1 MGQFMIKRALL
12 MIPTMVAISFVAF
25 LIITLPPGD
34 FVDRIA
40 ATAAQDGD
48 RMTDA
53 EIGALREAY
62 GLNRPLLIQYADWVW
77 GMVSRGDFGTS
88 FFYSLPVDQLIWDR
102 LGLTSLLSILTLVFI
117 WIVAIPIGIYSAV
130 RKYSLGDYVFTF
142 FGFIGLAVPN
152 FLLALALLYIS
163 FRYLGLSVGGLFSPE
178 YIDAP
183 WSLAKFGDLMAHIW
197 IPMIVLGT
205 AGTAAVIRTIRANLL
220 DELHRPYV
228 TTARAKGM
236 PEHRVLA
243 KYPVRHA
250 LNPFVSSLNEIFVQ
264 IVSGSTIVSVVL
276 GLQTTGPLLLE
287 ALKQEDMYLAATLI
301 MFLGFM
307 TVIGTLFS
315 DILLAWLDP
324 RIRRELSGGS

>member
-1 MGQFMIKRALL
+1 
-12 MIPTMVAISFVAF
+12 
-25 LIITLPPGD
+25 
-34 FVDRIA
+34 
-40 ATAAQDGD
+40 
-48 RMTDA
+48 
-53 EIGALREAY
+53 
-62 GLNRPLLIQYADWVW
+62 
-77 GMVSRGDFGTS
+77 
-88 FFYSLPVDQLIWDR
+88 
-102 LGLTSLLSILTLVFI
+102 
-117 WIVAIPIGIYSAV
+117 
-130 RKYSLGDYVFTF
+130 
-142 FGFIGLAVPN
+142 
-152 FLLALALLYIS
+152 
-163 FRYLGLSVGGLFSPE
+163 
-178 YIDAP
+178 
-183 WSLAKFGDLMAHIW
+183 
-197 IPMIVLGT
+197 
-205 AGTAAVIRTIRANLL
+205 VIRTIRANLL